1 MKLQRRY
8 SLTGVGFTLP
18 FLAGFALLYLIPF
31 VWRSEEHTSEL
42 QSQN

>member
-8 SLTGVGFTLP
+8 SLIGVGFILP

-31 VWRSEEHTSEL
+31 V
-42 QSQN
+42 